1 MAARLAALLGVLSL
15 ACADSLPAL
24 PSVSRSCVQRSVLV
38 GPVAAWGRGMGGA
51 ALLGLGG
58 ARRGSSPGEGTGL
71 RLRGGAK
78 SKNHTNHNQ
87 NAKAHKNG
95 IKRIKT

>member
-1 MAARLAALLGVLSL
+1 MAARLAALLGFLSL
-15 ACADSLPAL
+15 ACADSLRAL
-24 PSVSRSCVQRSVLV
+24 PSVSRSSVERSGLV
-38 GPVAAWGRGMGGA
+38 GPVAAWGRGVGGEA
-51 ALLGLGG
+51 WLGLG
-58 ARRGSSPGEGTGL
+58 ARRDSAPGEVTGL

>member
-15 ACADSLPAL
+15 ACADILPAL
-24 PSVSRSCVQRSVLV
+24 PSVSRSCVERSGLV
-38 GPVAAWGRGMGGA
+38 GQVAAWGRGVEGA
-51 ALLGLGG
+51 AWLGLG
-58 ARRGSSPGEGTGL
+58 ARRNSAPGDGTGL

>member
-1 MAARLAALLGVLSL
+1 M
-15 ACADSLPAL
+15 
-24 PSVSRSCVQRSVLV
+24 
-38 GPVAAWGRGMGGA
+38 
-51 ALLGLGG
+51 
-58 ARRGSSPGEGTGL
+58 